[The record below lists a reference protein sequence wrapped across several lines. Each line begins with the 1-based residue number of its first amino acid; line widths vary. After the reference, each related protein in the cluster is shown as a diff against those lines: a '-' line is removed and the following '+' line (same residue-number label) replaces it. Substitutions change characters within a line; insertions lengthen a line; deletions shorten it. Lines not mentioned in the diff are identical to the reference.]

1 MSLPSCLSHCHRA
14 SALVALLAT
23 KRGGIPTSA
32 KGQEYPYGTS
42 GKFTI
47 AQSITVTS
55 PSGPVS
61 WAVGSPQTI
70 TWTSVGVSGNVNI
83 DLSRD
88 DGRTWTPIASNTAN
102 DGTEDWTVT
111 GPATNNA
118 KIRVTSVDTPSVSGT
133 SGKFTIK

>member
-1 MSLPSCLSHCHRA
+1 M
-14 SALVALLAT
+14 
-23 KRGGIPTSA
+23 
-32 KGQEYPYGTS
+32 
-42 GKFTI
+42 
-47 AQSITVTS
+47 
-55 PSGPVS
+55 S